1 MSGRIVYWITIF
13 LRIYITKYT
22 IMDFNLNKNSIITI
36 SFTQLEGRV
45 EFFSG
50 FCKNDCEYND
60 EILKNKLEMGQVI
73 LATISG
79 NAGNNKKIEI
89 KPEDNICY
97 KQTKESQIK
106 NCQTLA
112 IVKCF
117 GISKDI
123 CSFKILPSIED
134 QPIFMSPKKTYYNV
148 IAKGKED
155 KDKSSGRTRGSGYT
169 RG

>member
-1 MSGRIVYWITIF
+1 M
-13 LRIYITKYT
+13 TKYS
-22 IMDFNLNKNSIITI
+22 IMDYNLNKNSIITI

-45 EFFSG
+45 EFFSA
-50 FCKNDCEYND
+50 FCLNNCEYND
-60 EILKNKLEMGQVI
+60 EILKNKLQMGQVI
-73 LATISG
+73 LASNSP
-79 NAGNNKKIEI
+79 NAGNKKTIEI

-123 CSFKILPSIED
+123 CSFKILHFNTNFTISRLKVFLHTI
-134 QPIFMSPKKTYYNV
+134 
-148 IAKGKED
+148 
-155 KDKSSGRTRGSGYT
+155 
-169 RG
+169 